1 MSLAASY
8 DPSADALYLRRRAGV
23 SVADTVEVQPRVIVD
38 LGADGASVGVELLA
52 AARHGIP
59 TGELARALGAG
70 VGEQEV
76 AEAAAQAIRGR
87 SVPPPIA
94 DVP

>member
-23 SVADTVEVQPRVIVD
+23 SIADTVEVEPRVIVD
-38 LGADGASVGVELLA
+38 LGADGASIGVELLA

-59 TGELARALGAG
+59 TGELALALGAG
-70 VGEQEV
+70 VGEQEI
-76 AEAAAQAIRGR
+76 AEAALHAIRGR

>member
-1 MSLAASY
+1 MSLAPTY

-23 SVADTVEVQPRVIVD
+23 AVADTVEVQPRVIVD
-38 LGADGASVGVELLA
+38 FGADGASVGVELLA
-52 AARHGIP
+52 AARSGIP

-70 VGEQEV
+70 VDEQEIAEV
-76 AEAAAQAIRGR
+76 AVHAIRGR